1 MDNQEENSVDAFFM
15 QGIEQQEVFQRL
27 AEANNILIHKVFV
40 QGPEGAELLAKWKD
54 ELIMQPSILPHYT
67 QFEAGIAEGV
77 KTFIRNIIIQSES
90 VERDL

>member
-1 MDNQEENSVDAFFM
+1 METVENSLEAYFD
-15 QGIEQQEVFQRL
+15 QGIEQQEVFKRL

-40 QGPEGAELLAKWKD
+40 QSKDGAELLAKWKD

-90 VERDL
+90 VEQDL